1 MRPLVGTALPAL
13 LFVSAVATATLA
25 AIAWRARERPGAV
38 PFAGLM
44 VAVTV
49 WSGSYLVELTVHP
62 GGPLLWERIQWFGI
76 AFVPVWFLL
85 FALDYLSSEHVS
97 GPLVAALSVVPVAT
111 VALVWLAPDLIWQMQ
126 EVNQT
131 AGVTVVAQEFAIWYW
146 INLVYAYGLIAVGSY
161 LLVRLAVVSD
171 QLYLDQSLLLFVG
184 VVVPLVG
191 NAVSVLA
198 GTPIE
203 GIDLTP
209 FAFTVTGLAF
219 GNALFRYRLFEL
231 APATWQIG
239 QETVVGNLDDAVVIT
254 DTDGTVVYCNETA
267 EATFEV
273 RVDDVV
279 GTPVRSLVG
288 VDDVDFT
295 APDAMGEVDLDD
307 NTYEVRA
314 SEIVDRHDRHLGHAL
329 VFNDITDRK
338 RREETLERQRDRLVA
353 LERLNGVVRGVN
365 QELVDA
371 DSREAITT
379 AVCESL
385 ADSDLYD
392 AAWLVDEA
400 VPETQELESAPES
413 VADGGAVETEFD
425 SARSAVD
432 RMGSDGDVV
441 VEGGADPADAG
452 RCLSVPVVY
461 GKTVYGALVLF
472 TTREDAFGERELAI
486 LEELGASVGHAVN
499 AAEKERLLVA
509 DATIELEFDVSEVD
523 AVLPAASATADCT
536 LSVAGAVVRQ
546 DGDLVAYVRADG
558 ADGETVR
565 EALLA
570 DDRVADARLVADRAE
585 TVVESTLTDGSVLF
599 PLQEYGATLESARV
613 ETGAGTV
620 TVTVAPDAD
629 VRTVVTRVERDYP
642 GAELTAKRR
651 REGPLAES
659 GEEDDLAL
667 TSELTDRQLET
678 LETAY
683 AAGYFEWP
691 RDSTAEEVADSMDIS
706 APTLHSHLRKAQNR
720 VLEQV
725 LADDQAALESGERG

>member
-1 MRPLVGTALPAL
+1 MTPLVGAL
-13 LFVSAVATATLA
+13 LPTLLLVSAVATATLA
-25 AIAWRARERPGAV
+25 AIAWRARNRPGAL
-38 PFAGLM
+38 PFAGQM

-49 WSGSYLVELTVHP
+49 WSGTYLVELTVHP
-62 GGPLLWERIQWFGI
+62 GGALLWERMQWFGI
-76 AFVPVWFLL
+76 AFVPVFFLL
-85 FALDYLSSEHVS
+85 FALDYLGSERVS
-97 GPLVAALSVVPVAT
+97 APLVAALSVVPVVT
-111 VALVWLAPDLIWQMQ
+111 VALVWIEPGLIWEMQ
-126 EVNQT
+126 EVNET
-131 AGVTVVAQEFAIWYW
+131 AGVTVVVQEFGTWYW

-161 LLVRLAVVSD
+161 LLLRLAVVSD

-191 NAVSVLA
+191 NAVSVVG

-209 FAFTVTGLAF
+209 FAFTITGIAF

-254 DTDGTVVYCNETA
+254 DTDGTIVYCNETA
-267 EATFEV
+267 ESTFDV

-279 GTPVRSLVG
+279 GTPVQSLVG
-288 VDDVDFT
+288 VDDVDFA
-295 APDAMGEVDLDD
+295 APDAMGETDVGDG
-307 NTYEVRA
+307 TYEVRA
-314 SEIVDRHDRHLGHAL
+314 SEIVDRHDRELGHAL

-338 RREETLERQRDRLVA
+338 RREEALERQRDRLVT

-365 QELVDA
+365 RELVDA
-371 DSREAITT
+371 DSRNEITT

-385 ADSDLYD
+385 TESDLYD
-392 AAWLVDEA
+392 AAWIVDEA
-400 VPETQELESAPES
+400 VPDTRELEAGPES
-413 VADGGAVETEFD
+413 VADGGAVETGFE

-432 RMGSDGDVV
+432 RMGADGDVV
-441 VEGGADPADAG
+441 VEGGAEADESG

-472 TTREDAFGERELAI
+472 TTREDAFSQRELAI
-486 LEELGASVGHAVN
+486 LDELGESVGHAIN
-499 AAEKERLLVA
+499 AVEKERLLVA
-509 DATIELEFDVSEVD
+509 DATIELEFDVTDTD
-523 AVLPAASATADCT
+523 AVLPTASAAADCT
-536 LSVAGAVVRQ
+536 LSVAGAVVGET
-546 DGDLVAYVRADG
+546 GDLVAYVRVDG

-565 EALLA
+565 ETLAA
-570 DDRVADARLVADRAE
+570 DDRTADARLVADRAE
-585 TVVESTLTDGSVLF
+585 TVVETTLTGGTVLF

-613 ETGAGTV
+613 ESGTGCV
-620 TVTVAPDAD
+620 TVTVAPGAD

-642 GAELTAKRR
+642 AAELTAKRR
-651 REGPLAES
+651 REGPLAEPA
-659 GEEDDLAL
+659 GEDGLAL

-691 RDSTAEEVADSMDIS
+691 RDSTAEDVADSMDIS

-720 VLEQV
+720 VLKQV
-725 LADDQAALESGERG
+725 LDDEREQLDSGARE